1 MKACSIPEDGAAV
14 IRKCACLILA
24 GGKGVRLS
32 PDKPLLEVGGEPI
45 IARVA
50 RVARRVF
57 DEVLIVTNTPE
68 KYGFLGLAS
77 VCDERPGCGPLMGIA
92 TGLKR
97 IQHEAAFACAADMP
111 FLNEDIIRAQFEELD
126 AFDIVLP
133 CPRGLLEF
141 LHAYYRKRCVPVME
155 RQLARGSFKIESIVG
170 DLRVRRLDKEW
181 FSARGLDRAAE
192 RAFVNINTPED
203 YRLWKACGED
213 ADAGRASP
221 SHGAGEK
228 DLVETLGADL
238 ASSIRRCLVERETA
252 YQRAAKD
259 GQYASL
265 WAHSLRVGQ
274 IARHLAE
281 REGADPVS
289 ALLCGLL
296 HDAGKFADGAYHRDG
311 VAEEEAAAEAAARLL
326 AGTVH
331 EKRVEEV
338 QRAVLSLYREDAEET
353 ELGRILYDADRLD
366 KMGCMGVAQF
376 FAKNALRRRFLDND
390 LLLRASVELT
400 YAYCAPETLKTGAG
414 RRLAVERAARTKW
427 FYAELLS
434 EWAAFGLGRF
444 AVRHESIEGIECV
457 LVVPET
463 CECGGWVEVHSDIRE
478 SVKCRSAVVQYR
490 CPACGSDREFSFCL
504 PNVRGLPRRRER
516 QD

>member
-1 MKACSIPEDGAAV
+1 MAEK
-14 IRKCACLILA
+14 RKCACLILA

-57 DEVLIVTNTPE
+57 EEVLLVTNTPE
-68 KYGFLGLAS
+68 KYRFLGLDS
-77 VCDERPGCGPLMGIA
+77 VGDEKPGCGPLMGIA

-97 IQHEAAFACAADMP
+97 IGSEAAFACAADMP
-111 FLNEDIIRAQFEELD
+111 FLSEDIIRAQLEELD
-126 AFDIVLP
+126 AFDIVVP
-133 CPRGLLEF
+133 CPRGLPEF
-141 LHAYYRKRCVPVME
+141 LHAYYRKRCLPVME
-155 RQLARGSFKIESIVG
+155 EHLRKGSFKIEAVAG
-170 DLRVRRLDKEW
+170 HLRVRRLGREW
-181 FSARGLDRAAE
+181 FETRGLDWAAE

-203 YRLWKACGED
+203 YRLWKDCAED
-213 ADAGRASP
+213 EDTGRASR
-221 SHGAGEK
+221 SNGQVER
-228 DLVETLGADL
+228 DLLEVLGADL
-238 ASSIRRCLVERETA
+238 ASSIRSCLVDRETA
-252 YQRAAKD
+252 YQRAFAD
-259 GQYASL
+259 AQYASL
-265 WAHSLRVGQ
+265 WAHSVRVGR

-296 HDAGKFADGAYHRDG
+296 HDAGKFADGVYHRDG
-311 VAEEEAAAEAAARLL
+311 LAEEEAAAEAAARLL
-326 AGTVH
+326 AGTTH
-331 EKRVEEV
+331 EKRVGEI

-353 ELGRILYDADRLD
+353 DLGCILYDADRLD

-400 YAYCAPETLKTGAG
+400 YAHCAQDTLKTSAG
-414 RRLAVERAARTKW
+414 RRLAAERSARTKR

-434 EWAAFGLGRF
+434 EWAHFGLGQF
-444 AVRHESIEGIECV
+444 AVRQESIEGIECV

-463 CECGGWVEVHSDIRE
+463 CPCGSGLSVESDIRE

-490 CPACGSDREFSFCL
+490 CSSCGTEREFSFCL
-504 PNVRGLPRRRER
+504 PNVAGLPRKRES
-516 QD
+516 QE

>member
-1 MKACSIPEDGAAV
+1 MKACSVPEDGGTV
-14 IRKCACLILA
+14 ILKCSCLILA

-57 DEVLIVTNTPE
+57 DEVLLVTNTPE
-68 KYGFLGLAS
+68 KYGFLGLES

-97 IQHEAAFACAADMP
+97 IRHEAAFACAADMP
-111 FLNEDIIRAQFEELD
+111 FLSEDILRAQFEEFD

-133 CPRGLLEF
+133 CPQGLPEF

-155 RQLARGSFKIESIVG
+155 KQLARGSFKIESIVDG
-170 DLRVRRLDKEW
+170 LRVRRLGKEW
-181 FSARGLDRAAE
+181 FSARGLDRVAE

-203 YRLWKACGED
+203 YRLWRTCAED
-213 ADAGRASP
+213 ADAGQASP
-221 SHGAGEK
+221 FNGPGEK
-228 DLVETLGADL
+228 DLLETLGADL
-238 ASSIRRCLVERETA
+238 VSSIRKCLVERETA
-252 YQRAAKD
+252 YQRTLGD
-259 GQYASL
+259 EHYASL

-274 IARHLAE
+274 IARHLAQ

-311 VAEEEAAAEAAARLL
+311 AAEEEGAAEAAALL
-326 AGTVH
+326 LVGTVH
-331 EKRVEEV
+331 EKRVKEI
-338 QRAVLSLYREDAEET
+338 QKAVLSLYREDAEET
-353 ELGRILYDADRLD
+353 QLGRILYDADRLD

-376 FAKNALRRRFLDND
+376 FAKNALRRRFLDNE

-400 YAYCAPETLKTGAG
+400 YAYCALEALKTGAG

-427 FYAELLS
+427 FYGELLS

-457 LVVPET
+457 LVVPEA
-463 CECGGWVEVHSDIRE
+463 CECGGRLEVHSDIRE

-490 CPACGSDREFSFCL
+490 CPACRSDREFSFCL